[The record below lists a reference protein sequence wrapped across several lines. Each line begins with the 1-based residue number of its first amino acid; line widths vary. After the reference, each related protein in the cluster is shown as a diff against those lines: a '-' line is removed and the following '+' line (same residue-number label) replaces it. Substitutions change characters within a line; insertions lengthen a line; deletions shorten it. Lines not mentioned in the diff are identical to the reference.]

1 MLSSWSSNQDMKRH
15 IDGSVGGGDD
25 DDAVEVDAA
34 MMEEMAEGENMNVI
48 FLWIIT

>member
-1 MLSSWSSNQDMKRH
+1 MKRH

-48 FLWIIT
+48 FL